1 MALIHS
7 YHEPEGYD
15 DPAFVVVLGEA
26 VSGPKIPP
34 EEVAKETNPIL
45 RDIKES
51 ASPTIISAESKLF
64 MVTWQTIIAFMV
76 MDELRGHMPR
86 GESTGHWFRRFS
98 TSPYL
103 DYARA
108 NIFLFGSDRAL
119 LHTQVGAIDRQVDVL
134 SEVEPTIERIR

>member
-7 YHEPEGYD
+7 YHEPEGYE
-15 DPAFVVVLGEA
+15 DPALVVVLGEA
-26 VSGPKIPP
+26 VSGPKVSP
-34 EEVAKETNPIL
+34 EELAKETNPIL

-51 ASPTIISAESKLF
+51 ASPTIISAESKLY
-64 MVTWQTIIAFMV
+64 MISWQTVIAFMV

-86 GESTGHWFRRFS
+86 GESTGRWLRRFS

-108 NIFLFGSDRAL
+108 NIFLLGSERAL
-119 LHTQVGAIDRQVDVL
+119 LHTQVGAIDRHVDVL